1 MLVSHCL
8 IDHVPTIDDILV
20 TVDDSVDVIAETLV
34 EYFLLDEL
42 SLLVVHHPVG
52 KLAMPHE
59 AMSTHRNVMTAA
71 PVGYTVGS
79 FPFPDTFSRMK
90 LARFH
95 RILAGDAVV
104 VGKSNFLFCIRE
116 VACVECHAYLEIIF
130 VSVLESFLDILR
142 LCEAIACCHASEQ
155 TESQGCSLE

>member
-20 TVDDSVDVIAETLV
+20 TVDDSVDMIAETLV

-95 RILAGDAVV
+95 RVFTSHAIVIGEGQL
-104 VGKSNFLFCIRE
+104 LFCFGE
-116 VACVECHAYLEIIF
+116 VAGIQCYAYLEVIF
-130 VSVLESFLDILR
+130 IGILQSF
-142 LCEAIACCHASEQ
+142 CCAHWLSKAGNKGWSN
-155 TESQGCSLE
+155 G